1 MEQDREK
8 LEVDVAIVGAGPAG
22 LSAALRLGQLAA
34 EAGRE
39 PNVVVLEK
47 GMAVGSHAISGALL
61 DPQGLRELLPDYGQK
76 EPPFEAPVSGDDVY
90 HLTSSGN
97 FKFLFLPAALK
108 NHGNYVISVGKFTR
122 WLSELVEETG
132 VEVFAGFPG
141 VELLYDNGEK
151 VIGVRTGDRGLDKH
165 GEKKPNYEPG
175 VDIEAKVTI
184 LAEGSRGS
192 LTKSLVRKL
201 DLDSGK
207 HPQMYTTGVKELW
220 QLPEGRFEAG
230 KVIHTL
236 GYPLES
242 GTFGGG
248 FVYGMAENKVAM
260 GFVVDLGYENPF
272 TDPHAIMQQ
281 FKEHPLI
288 RPILKEGTILCWGAK
303 TIPEGGYYSIPK
315 LYADGVL
322 IAGDSGGLLDAARI
336 KGIHIAMKSGAL
348 AAETAWSAIESGSCD
363 ERALAAYQKNLMG
376 GWVGFQLHKVRNFH
390 QAFQGSMAK
399 GFFHYAFQMITGG
412 KGLVDPMS
420 AEENHSRTRR
430 LDQLPADKREP
441 VKITFDGE
449 LTFDKL
455 TAVYHSRTK
464 HEEEQPCHLVISDYD
479 ICNNKCTVEYGNPC
493 QYFCPAQVYEME
505 ETDGKRTLKLNPS
518 NCVHCKTCD
527 IADPYQIINWVP
539 PEGGGGPQ
547 YVDL

>member
-1 MEQDREK
+1 MEQEREK

-34 EAGRE
+34 QAGKE

-47 GMAVGSHAISGALL
+47 GLAVGSHAISGALL

-90 HLTSSGN
+90 YLTSSGN
-97 FKFLFLPAALK
+97 FKFPFLPAALQ

-132 VEVFAGFPG
+132 VEVFTGFPG
-141 VELLYDNGEK
+141 AELLYDGGK

-192 LTKSLVRKL
+192 LTKSLVSKL
-201 DLDSGK
+201 GLDSAK

-248 FVYGMAENKVAM
+248 FIYGMAENKVAM

-281 FKEHPLI
+281 FKKHPLI

-336 KGIHIAMKSGAL
+336 KGIHTAMKSGAV
-348 AAETAWSAIESGSCD
+348 AAETAWGAIEAGSCD
-363 ERALAAYQKNLMG
+363 EGALAAYQKNLMG
-376 GWVGFQLHKVRNFH
+376 GWAGFQLHKVRNFH

-420 AEENHSRTRR
+420 AEENHNRTKR
-430 LDQLPADKREP
+430 LDQLPAGKREP
-441 VKITFDGE
+441 AKITFDGE

-479 ICNNKCTVEYGNPC
+479 ICNNKCTAEYGNPC

-505 ETDGKRTLKLNPS
+505 ETDGKKTLKLNPS